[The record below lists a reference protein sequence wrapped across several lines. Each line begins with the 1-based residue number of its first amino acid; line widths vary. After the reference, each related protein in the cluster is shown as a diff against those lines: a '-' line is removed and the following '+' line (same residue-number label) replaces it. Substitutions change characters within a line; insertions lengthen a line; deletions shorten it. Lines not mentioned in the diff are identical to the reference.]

1 MAAAIFTQKESG
13 QQCCARLD
21 MHLNW
26 LGDLYGQLI
35 IRQGKKKGEENDLKK
50 IKISSSKK
58 QNWEQT
64 GKRWKMDRFEG
75 MQHVIIQIN
84 RKISLR

>member
-1 MAAAIFTQKESG
+1 MAAAIFTQKELE

-35 IRQGKKKGEENDLKK
+35 IPQGKKKGKETIWKK
-50 IKISSSKK
+50 SKFPVRKK

-64 GKRWKMDRFEG
+64 GKR
-75 MQHVIIQIN
+75 
-84 RKISLR
+84 